1 MVITVSAPRVWNDAN
16 SFAVDGTHFC
26 RVVVV
31 ILVSRHRFLVIKRP
45 GPLFGWQLAQHAGH
59 LTNVDG
65 HRSTASAYIVHA
77 DISCLL
83 RVCGH
88 LPAAELQ
95 RIQLERKL
103 RQAGEIG
110 LIGWS
115 AVRHRLLRPRSS
127 LPSWC
132 SDFRNRS

>member
-59 LTNVDG
+59 LTNVGG
-65 HRSTASAYIVHA
+65 HRSTASASIVHA
-77 DISCLL
+77 DISCLFH
-83 RVCGH
+83 VCGY
-88 LPAAELQ
+88 LPAAVWQQWQLQ
-95 RIQLERKL
+95 RKQRRADVIWV
-103 RQAGEIG
+103 QAWRGAAI
-110 LIGWS
+110 
-115 AVRHRLLRPRSS
+115 R
-127 LPSWC
+127 
-132 SDFRNRS
+132 